1 MRYDLIVVG
10 SGPAGQK
17 AAIAA
22 AKQNWRVAII
32 ERKQELLG
40 GVSLH
45 TGTIPSKTIR
55 EAILH
60 LTGYRHRDVYEE
72 QYRSKRDI
80 TMDDLRLMIR
90 NVNQT
95 EWHVLQDQF
104 ARNRVQVFCGEASF
118 VDPHRIEVGRTDNP
132 VRRFDCDGQ
141 DCPSYGSPGS
151 REPQVLEG
159 RHILL
164 APGTRPARPSHIPF
178 NGETIFDSDEV
189 LSLCRVPRSMIVV
202 GGGVIGLEYALMFAT
217 LGVQVTVIDGRS
229 QLLEFCD
236 REIIETLLHHA
247 RSLGMVFR
255 LGESVVSIHQV
266 GAASRAAPTAGSR
279 EQGAGSKNSN
289 SLRRAGYPVGGSSL
303 PGPPR
308 LGGPTAAVE
317 LESGKRLLSET
328 VLFSVGRSGD
338 TEALRLDRAGLE
350 VDKRGRIGC
359 NSQFQTAVPH
369 IYAVGDVVGFPA
381 LASTSMEQGRRAACH
396 MLGREFEP
404 SKFMPYGLFTI
415 PEISM
420 VGQNEEQLTAERI
433 PYEVGMARFSEI
445 ARGQIVGDHTGML
458 KLLFH
463 RETRELLG
471 VHAIGESAT
480 EIIHI
485 GQAVMTLGGTLDY
498 FRDTVFNYPT
508 MAECYKVAALDG
520 HNKLSLWE
528 EAESATGDLMPAL
541 DVATDAIQAALV
553 V

>member
-22 AKQNWRVAII
+22 AKQNWRVALV

-72 QYRSKRDI
+72 SYRRKRDI

-95 EWHVLQDQF
+95 EWQVIQDQF
-104 ARNRVQVFCGEASF
+104 ARNRVHVLCGEASF
-118 VDPHRIEVGRTDNP
+118 VDPHRIEIAGRTEN
-132 VRRFDCDGQ
+132 Q
-141 DCPSYGSPGS
+141 TI
-151 REPQVLEG
+151 EG

-178 NGETIFDSDEV
+178 NGESIFDSDEV
-189 LSLCRVPRSMIVV
+189 LSLTKVPRSMIVV
-202 GGGVIGLEYALMFAT
+202 GGGVIGLEYAIMFAT
-217 LGVQVTVIDGRS
+217 LGVQVTVIDGRA

-255 LGESVVSIHQV
+255 LGESVVSI
-266 GAASRAAPTAGSR
+266 R
-279 EQGAGSKNSN
+279 EPK
-289 SLRRAGYPVGGSSL
+289 
-303 PGPPR
+303 PGR
-308 LGGPTAAVE
+308 VAVE
-317 LESGKRLLSET
+317 LESGKRLLGET

-338 TEALRLDRAGLE
+338 TDALRLENAGLN
-350 VDKRGRIGC
+350 VDNRGRIKC
-359 NSQFQTAVPH
+359 NTQFQTAVPH

-404 SKFMPYGLFTI
+404 CNFMPYGLFTI

-420 VGQNEEQLTAERI
+420 VGQNEEQLTDERV

-445 ARGQIVGDHTGML
+445 ARGQIAGDHLGML
-458 KLLFH
+458 KILFH
-463 RETRELLG
+463 RETRKLLG
-471 VHAIGESAT
+471 VHVIGESAT

-485 GQAVMTLGGTLDY
+485 GQAVMALGGTIDY

-520 HNKLSLWE
+520 LNKLSLWE
-528 EAESATGDLMPAL
+528 EAESTTGEIMPAIDTASHL
-541 DVATDAIQAALV
+541 VADAILA
-553 V
+553 

>member
-22 AKQNWRVAII
+22 AKQNWNVAVV
-32 ERKQELLG
+32 ERRQEQLG

-72 QYRSKRDI
+72 SYRRKREI
-80 TMDDLRLMIR
+80 TMDDLRLMIHK
-90 NVNQT
+90 VGQT
-95 EWHVLQDQF
+95 EWQVIQDQF
-104 ARNRVQVFCGEASF
+104 ARNRITVVFGEATFIDS
-118 VDPHRIEVGRTDNP
+118 HHLEISGRGDK
-132 VRRFDCDGQ
+132 
-141 DCPSYGSPGS
+141 
-151 REPQVLEG
+151 QVLEG

-164 APGTRPARPSHIPF
+164 APGTRPSRPDHIAF
-178 NGETIFDSDEV
+178 NGQSIFDSDEI
-189 LSLCRVPRSMIVV
+189 LTLAKVPRSMIVV
-202 GGGVIGLEYALMFAT
+202 GGGVIGLEYAIMFAT
-217 LGVQVTVIDGRS
+217 LGVQVTVIDGRG

-255 LGESVVSIHQV
+255 LGESVVSI
-266 GAASRAAPTAGSR
+266 R
-279 EQGAGSKNSN
+279 EPK
-289 SLRRAGYPVGGSSL
+289 
-303 PGPPR
+303 PGR
-308 LGGPTAAVE
+308 VAVE
-317 LESGKRLLSET
+317 LESGKRLLGES
-328 VLFSVGRSGD
+328 VLFSVGRTGD
-338 TEALRLDRAGLE
+338 TAALQLERAGLE
-350 VDKRGRIGC
+350 VDNRGRIRC
-359 NSQFQTAVPH
+359 NAQFQTAVPH

-404 SKFMPYGLFTI
+404 CQYMPYGLFTI

-420 VGQNEEQLTAERI
+420 VGKNEQQLTDERV

-445 ARGQIVGDHTGML
+445 ARGQIAGDHSGML

-463 RETRELLG
+463 RESRKLLG
-471 VHAIGESAT
+471 VHVIGESAT

-485 GQAVMTLGGTLDY
+485 GQAVMALGGTIDY

-520 HNKLSLWE
+520 LNKLSLWE
-528 EAESATGDLMPAL
+528 EAESTTSDPMPAL
-541 DVATDAIQAALV
+541 DVATGLVAAAVLV
-553 V
+553 